1 MGTETRQDYISV
13 YAGTNNRIS
22 TRGFDGT
29 DEYNIVELDAEG
41 ASSMFIARTTSRR
54 FEVGFYTAD
63 EVRVLIATRNPDFP
77 NAATFVGIYA
87 DAREQGTLGTADNFR
102 IQLMGSPLDT
112 PLVNPLGLIDRAQT
126 LMNQQGQTVDSSG
139 GVHVLM
145 WSRADPLTRD
155 PSDRAFDTTEAA
167 HAHYFKDPAT
177 GNWTKNQI
185 PVIDE
190 DGNNT
195 QVGTRGQIAYDS
207 NGNVFAAYTT
217 PGVAEDDNRNFY
229 DPGTLIIAGATA
241 DSGYEDWSIL
251 YRDDM
256 FFNRFFEGEPH
267 IDQQRLASEGV
278 LSVFIQEGSGN
289 FGVTTS
295 DLHVLDFNVVSPSS
309 ALAGDFDMDG
319 DVDADD
325 IDFYSGNLD
334 LAATGD
340 FAQLDLDGDQFVTLA
355 DHDLHVTTLVQI
367 DNVQTG
373 TLIGDINLDGS
384 VDVLNDAFALVGSL
398 GTSSGGYANGDLD
411 ANSIIDVLGDAFTL
425 ISNLGQSIDSQ

>member
-1 MGTETRQDYISV
+1 MCIR
-13 YAGTNNRIS
+13 
-22 TRGFDGT
+22 
-29 DEYNIVELDAEG
+29 
-41 ASSMFIARTTSRR
+41 
-54 FEVGFYTAD
+54 
-63 EVRVLIATRNPDFP
+63 
-77 NAATFVGIYA
+77 
-87 DAREQGTLGTADNFR
+87 
-102 IQLMGSPLDT
+102 
-112 PLVNPLGLIDRAQT
+112 
-126 LMNQQGQTVDSSG
+126 DS
-139 GVHVLM
+139 
-145 WSRADPLTRD
+145 
-155 PSDRAFDTTEAA
+155 
-167 HAHYFKDPAT
+167 
-177 GNWTKNQI
+177 
-185 PVIDE
+185 
-190 DGNNT
+190 
-195 QVGTRGQIAYDS
+195 
-207 NGNVFAAYTT
+207 
-217 PGVAEDDNRNFY
+217 
-229 DPGTLIIAGATA
+229 
-241 DSGYEDWSIL
+241 
-251 YRDDM
+251 
-256 FFNRFFEGEPH
+256 FEGEPL

-278 LSVFIQEGSGN
+278 LSVFVQEGSSN
-289 FGVTTS
+289 LGVTTS
-295 DLHVLDFNVVSPSS
+295 DLHVLDFNVVSPSP